1 MAFSIKNDEA
11 DHLARQLVA
20 LTGESLTTAV
30 TESLRERLARERRVR
45 GDRYERILRCAER
58 FAELPVV
65 GARTEDEI
73 FGWDEHGL
81 PT

>member
-1 MAFSIKNDEA
+1 MTFSVNNSDA
-11 DHLARQLVA
+11 DRLGRELIA

-30 TESLRERLARERRVR
+30 TESLRERLERERVR
-45 GDRYERILRCAER
+45 ADRYRRILLCADR
-58 FAELPVV
+58 FAELRLF
-65 GARTEDEI
+65 GDRTEDEN

>member
-1 MAFSIKNDEA
+1 MTFSVNNSDA
-11 DHLARQLVA
+11 DRLVRELIA

-30 TESLRERLARERRVR
+30 TESLRERLERERVR
-45 GDRYERILRCAER
+45 ADRYRQILLCADR
-58 FAELPVV
+58 FAELRIC
-65 GARTEDEI
+65 GDRTEDET

>member
-1 MAFSIKNDEA
+1 MTFSVNNSEA
-11 DHLARQLVA
+11 DRLVRELVA

-30 TESLRERLARERRVR
+30 TESLRERLERERRVR
-45 GDRYERILRCAER
+45 ADRYQQILLCADRFAQLRIFGDRA
-58 FAELPVV
+58 
-65 GARTEDEI
+65 EDEI